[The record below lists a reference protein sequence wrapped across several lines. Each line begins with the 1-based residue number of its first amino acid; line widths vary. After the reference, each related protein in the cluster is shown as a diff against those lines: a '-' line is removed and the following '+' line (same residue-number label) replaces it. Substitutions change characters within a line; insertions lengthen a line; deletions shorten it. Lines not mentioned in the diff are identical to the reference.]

1 MSLLSR
7 ASAALV
13 SGLIIAG
20 IALALW
26 FRESNGD
33 VLGLLSF
40 CARYVHIAAAMLW
53 VGMIWFVNFIQ
64 LAALGSADE
73 AGREVLLK
81 YVAFPVAS
89 LFRTA
94 SHVVV
99 VSGVGLLVTTGY
111 LLDRWV
117 FPSAVYIS
125 SPRGLML
132 WSGTL
137 GGLLMWAS
145 VHWVIWPNL
154 RIVVD
159 GAAGPQRLTRA
170 REAIRRAARIN
181 LMLAVPV
188 TFVMVAA
195 AHLY

>member
-1 MSLLSR
+1 MGLLAR

-20 IALALW
+20 VGLAFW
-26 FRESNGD
+26 FSESNGD
-33 VLGLLSF
+33 VLGLISF
-40 CARYVHIAAAMLW
+40 CARYVHISAAMLW
-53 VGMIWFVNFIQ
+53 IGMIWFVNFIQ
-64 LAALGSADE
+64 LAALGSVDE
-73 AGREVLLK
+73 AAREVLLK
-81 YVAFPVAS
+81 YIAFPVAA
-89 LFRTA
+89 LFRVA

-99 VSGVGLLVTTGY
+99 ASGLGLLVTTGY

-132 WSGTL
+132 WSGAL

-145 VHWVIWPNL
+145 VHLVIWPNL
-154 RIVVD
+154 RVIVD
-159 GAAGPQRLTRA
+159 GTAGPQRLARA
-170 REAIRRAARIN
+170 RESIRRAARLN

-188 TFVMVAA
+188 TFGMVAA